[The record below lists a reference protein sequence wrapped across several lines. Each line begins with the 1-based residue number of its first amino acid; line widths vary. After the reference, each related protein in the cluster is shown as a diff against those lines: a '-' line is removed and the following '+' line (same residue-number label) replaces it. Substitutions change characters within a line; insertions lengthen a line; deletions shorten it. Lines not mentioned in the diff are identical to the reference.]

1 MRDWLLTR
9 RDFLKSSGLMF
20 IFPWTG
26 QRRPRHRRTSTTVGL
41 LLLLQQRTA

>member
-26 QRRPRHRRTSTTVGL
+26 RKPHRRRTSTSAGL
-41 LLLLQQRTA
+41 LLLLQQRTI

>member
-20 IFPWTG
+20 LFPYT
-26 QRRPRHRRTSTTVGL
+26 RRKRRGTPIGL
-41 LLLLQQRTA
+41 MLVLTRV

>member
-20 IFPWTG
+20 LLPY
-26 QRRPRHRRTSTTVGL
+26 RRPRKRRARGRL
-41 LLLLQQRTA
+41 IMFL